1 MKQVFLVFIGGGLG
15 SMLRFWIS
23 KIFNNPENTIPFG
36 TLGVNILGSFL
47 IGLFIGLA
55 VKYSSIIN
63 TNTLLFLSTGF
74 CGGFTTF
81 SAFAQENYALLKA
94 GDITNFVIYTMGSLS
109 VGILAVVFGFFVV
122 KYI

>member
-1 MKQVFLVFIGGGLG
+1 LKQLFLVFLGGGLG
-15 SMLRFWIS
+15 SILRFIIS
-23 KIFNNPENTIPFG
+23 KFFNNPENTIPYG
-36 TLGVNILGSFL
+36 TLGVNIIGSFL

-55 VKYSSIIN
+55 VKHSSVVN

-81 SAFAQENYALLKA
+81 SAFSQENYVLLKA
-94 GDITNFVIYTMGSLS
+94 GDITSFLVYTAMTIFIGL
-109 VGILAVVFGFFVV
+109 LAVVSGFYVV

>member
-1 MKQVFLVFIGGGLG
+1 VKQALLVFIGGGLG
-15 SMLRFWIS
+15 SMIRFGIS
-23 KIFNNPENTIPFG
+23 KVFNNPENSFPIG
-36 TLGVNILGSFL
+36 TFGVNVIGSFL

-55 VKYSSIIN
+55 VKHSSSIN

-94 GDITNFVIYTMGSLS
+94 GDFTSFLIYTTASIFI
-109 VGILAVVFGFFVV
+109 GILAVFIGFYVV
-122 KYI
+122 KFV